1 MLLIFGI
8 AGVAALTVTAYIRL
22 RSRSPETAAATTRAV
37 RELAAVILVCTR
49 AIEGVVDAL
58 RATAPQRSYTNFAL
72 LRGRRRYGT
81 PTTTTNSSRN
91 HDPPASARCTRTDR

>member
-8 AGVAALTVTAYIRL
+8 AGVAALTVAAYARL

-37 RELAAVILVCTR
+37 RELAAVILVATR

-58 RATAPQRSYTNFAL
+58 RTTAPPRPAYGSPTYSPPRHRVWELT
-72 LRGRRRYGT
+72 RRVRAGQLVK
-81 PTTTTNSSRN
+81 R
-91 HDPPASARCTRTDR
+91 RI

>member
-37 RELAAVILVCTR
+37 RELAAVILVATR

-58 RATAPQRSYTNFAL
+58 KTAAPSRTAYSSSYSPP
-72 LRGRRRYGT
+72 RRRTWDLDYDEYELE
-81 PTTTTNSSRN
+81 PE
-91 HDPPASARCTRTDR
+91 P

>member
-58 RATAPQRSYTNFAL
+58 KTATPRTTYRPS
-72 LRGRRRYGT
+72 RY
-81 PTTTTNSSRN
+81 SSGPRERIW
-91 HDPPASARCTRTDR
+91 DADFDDYQLEPEL

>member
-8 AGVAALTVTAYIRL
+8 AGVAALIVAAYARL

-58 RATAPQRSYTNFAL
+58 KTTAPS
-72 LRGRRRYGT
+72 
-81 PTTTTNSSRN
+81 
-91 HDPPASARCTRTDR
+91 PPAYSSPTYSSPRHRTWDYDDYELEPEP